1 MNSVDSFYKNTIVA
15 KVDYSSWNFNS
26 MELGIMAR
34 CNMADSSWELYDLPQ
49 LISMTPVTTLE
60 KQERK
65 QVFIFLLFF
74 LKNSSGCLWHNQSFL
89 KIYYEDYSVF
99 DKCLVRVTVQCVPKW
114 FTIPA
119 SGKHLLPVLMSGKF
133 CKLMPLGG
141 DRLLALLA
149 VTPSS
154 FSLFLFK
161 FLLAVLWYSI
171 GP

>member
-74 LKNSSGCLWHNQSFL
+74 FEEFFRLFVAES
-89 KIYYEDYSVF
+89 
-99 DKCLVRVTVQCVPKW
+99 
-114 FTIPA
+114 
-119 SGKHLLPVLMSGKF
+119 KHLKDLIW
-133 CKLMPLGG
+133 
-141 DRLLALLA
+141 RLLS
-149 VTPSS
+149 VWQMFGQSDCTVCSKMIHYSCKWETSTSS
-154 FSLFLFK
+154 SYVREIL
-161 FLLAVLWYSI
+161 
-171 GP
+171 